1 MRINVIAENGKL
13 RQTRMLRL
21 GKVAMISV
29 SEHKQYAKMF
39 GQFDPIFLNATKNNN
54 ISRSI
59 HMQEKVWKNT
69 HQKVNSSYLW
79 GQEAVITLQKIFY
92 FFLTSK
98 YFYCNFFFFKA
109 RSNKKCACYLLWRR
123 EGSRGSHQ
131 RSKGKDLR

>member
-98 YFYCNFFFFKA
+98 YFYCNFFFLRQGAIRNVLATCFGEEKGAEGVIRGPRA
-109 RSNKKCACYLLWRR
+109 RI
-123 EGSRGSHQ
+123 
-131 RSKGKDLR
+131 